1 MLEMR
6 RLQALQAVVET
17 GSVKEAALRLGY
29 TPSAIS
35 QHISTLE
42 AETKSVLLEPAGRGV
57 RPTASGRM
65 LAGRA
70 ADLFERMAEAE
81 VALAAL
87 NAGELGVL
95 RVASFATAGAELVP
109 PALATL
115 HAALPGIDL
124 GLRLAERDEAL
135 SMLRGG
141 VVDVA
146 VVEAHDGES
155 LLIDSGLTAYP
166 LLVDPF
172 RIVLPRDHRLARR
185 RAIPLSE
192 TAEEPWI
199 DIRCEI
205 GCCRE
210 ATNQAFQRAGMTP
223 HRRVEADEYWPAQG
237 FVAAGLGLA
246 LIPSLALGVQHRG
259 VAVRRL
265 QRGEQPER
273 RVLVVVR
280 TALRDT
286 RPVRT
291 MTVALQAEAKAQQK
305 LAKRT

>member
-1 MLEMR
+1 M
-6 RLQALQAVVET
+6 
-17 GSVKEAALRLGY
+17 
-29 TPSAIS
+29 
-35 QHISTLE
+35 
-42 AETKSVLLEPAGRGV
+42 
-57 RPTASGRM
+57 
-65 LAGRA
+65 
-70 ADLFERMAEAE
+70 
-81 VALAAL
+81 
-87 NAGELGVL
+87 L
-95 RVASFATAGAELVP
+95 RVASFATAGAELLP

-146 VVEAHDGES
+146 VVEAHDTES

-172 RIVLPRDHRLARR
+172 RVVLPRDHRMARR
-185 RAIPLSE
+185 RFIPLSE

-210 ATNQAFQRAGMTP
+210 ATTQAFQGAGVTP
-223 HRRVEADEYWPAQG
+223 HRTVEADEYWPAQG

-265 QRGEQPER
+265 QHGEQPER
-273 RVLVVVR
+273 RVLVVTR

-305 LAKRT
+305 LAKKT